1 MKKCNLILKYLIW
14 TPKYLVSNDKVMNNL
29 QKYLGNFWTRGKI
42 WEISG
47 KFLEIPKISD
57 FLIPDLSWIYRR
69 FIVAK
74 IYRGFIVDLSNEQIY
89 RGFIERVDLSWSL
102 DLS

>member
-42 WEISG
+42 WKISGFFWKNLKISG
-47 KFLEIPKISD
+47 KFI
-57 FLIPDLSWIYRR
+57 
-69 FIVAK
+69 FIK
-74 IYRGFIVDLSNEQIY
+74 FSR
-89 RGFIERVDLSWSL
+89 
-102 DLS
+102 

>member
-42 WEISG
+42 WGKSG
-47 KFLEIPKISD
+47 KFLEIPEKSENFGKIH
-57 FLIPDLSWIYRR
+57 I
-69 FIVAK
+69 FIK
-74 IYRGFIVDLSNEQIY
+74 FSR
-89 RGFIERVDLSWSL
+89 
-102 DLS
+102 